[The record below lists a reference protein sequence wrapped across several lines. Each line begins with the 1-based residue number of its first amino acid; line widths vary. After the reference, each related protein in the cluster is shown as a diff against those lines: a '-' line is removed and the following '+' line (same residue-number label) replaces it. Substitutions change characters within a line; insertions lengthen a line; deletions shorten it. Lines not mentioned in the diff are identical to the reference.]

1 MAPRVKAPK
10 IVAPLNYTT
19 KVSADVTA
27 GECVRLLAKHG
38 AKAVGMTFDDD
49 QQPTGLSF
57 RIDTDLGERGYR
69 MEVDSTG
76 LGMQLAEAS
85 KAGLLTRAMPQS
97 WYLTDEHVHAVAWR
111 QVKDWLEANLA
122 MIAARM
128 WGLDRIMLPWMLVDP
143 DTDVY
148 QAIRGGVLALTAGA
162 S

>member
-1 MAPRVKAPK
+1 MAPRTKAPK

-19 KVSADVTA
+19 KVSAEVTA

-38 AKAVGMTFDDD
+38 ASAVGMTFDAD

-76 LGMQLAEAS
+76 LGVQLAEAS

-128 WGLDRIMLPWMLVDP
+128 WSLDRVMLPWQLVDHE
-143 DTDVY
+143 TDVY
-148 QAIRGGVLALTAGA
+148 QAIRNQQLALTSG